1 LTHLIRAQ
9 QFSLLCSIA
18 LTLFATAATVAAGAD
33 FRVNSEEDFPHWHQG
48 NGICEVAPGDTRCT
62 LRAAIMEANVHPGED
77 RIVIPAGTYALSF
90 KGNADETAGAVGDLD
105 VSDDLLIEGA
115 GVAVTTLD
123 GLGFDRVLDIHGAR
137 VTVTGLSIQNG
148 DSTKDAEQGGAI
160 RNSGTL
166 SLIRVHISDSQGA
179 VDSKCA
185 TPTEGSGTPSGCDAA
200 RATGAISNTGSLT
213 LAEVTVNGQLVNTQ
227 GAEE

>member
-1 LTHLIRAQ
+1 LTHLIRARR
-9 QFSLLCSIA
+9 FSLLCFTA
-18 LTLFATAATVAAGAD
+18 LTLFVAGATSVAIGAD
-33 FRVNSEEDFPHWHQG
+33 YRVNSEEDFPHWHQG
-48 NGICEVAPGDTRCT
+48 NGTCEVAPGDARCT

-77 RIVIPAGTYALSF
+77 RIVIPAGTYTLSY
-90 KGNADETAGAVGDLD
+90 KGSADETAGAVGDLD

-115 GVAVTTLD
+115 GAAVTTLD

-137 VTVTGLSIQNG
+137 VTVSGLSIQGG

-166 SLIRVHISDSQGA
+166 SLIRVRISDSQGI

-185 TPTEGSGTPSGCDAA
+185 TPTQGSGTPSGCDAA
-200 RATGAISNTGSLT
+200 RATGAISSTGSLT
-213 LAEVTVNGQLVNTQ
+213 LAEVTVDGQSVNAS
-227 GAEE
+227 GAE